1 MNLCASSLA
10 LFEGTGEMLLNLSKL
25 EDQQKKYKAP
35 NWLALRK
42 LKSFLMKMQAQ
53 IKKKL
58 VILDFV
64 PLGCEVMS
72 HDNPIQTFGRN
83 VLTSSQIP
91 VSYV

>member
-53 IKKKL
+53 IKKK
-58 VILDFV
+58 
-64 PLGCEVMS
+64 
-72 HDNPIQTFGRN
+72 TRN
-83 VLTSSQIP
+83 FRFRSP
-91 VSYV
+91 GMRSYVA